1 VAAAAEI
8 GAAVTPA
15 LEVRDVKRAFGGIQ
29 AVGGVSFEVAEQE
42 VVGIIGPNGSGKST
56 LFNLV
61 TGVYRPDAGRV
72 VLRGTD
78 VTGRPAHRIAR
89 AGLGRTF
96 QIPGLFVNMTVR
108 ENLLTA
114 AVHGDWK
121 SAPGRAAEVLAQ
133 LSIEH
138 VADDLAGT
146 LSGGQQRLLEFGRVL
161 MAEPRVILLDEV
173 TAGVHPRLRDIIL
186 GNVARLRD
194 GGRTFVVIEHD
205 MELIRAVCDRVIV
218 MDAGQIVAQG
228 PFAKIA
234 GDQHVVEAYLGRPV
248 QE

>member
-1 VAAAAEI
+1 MTV
-8 GAAVTPA
+8 
-15 LEVRDVKRAFGGIQ
+15 LEVRDVRRAFGGIQ
-29 AVGGVSFEVAEQE
+29 AVSGVSFEVDQQE

-61 TGVYRPDAGRV
+61 TGVYKPDSGRI
-72 VLRGTD
+72 LLLGAD

-108 ENLLTA
+108 QNLLTA
-114 AVHGDWK
+114 AVHADWK
-121 SAPGRAAEVLAQ
+121 GAPARAADVLER
-133 LSIEH
+133 LSLED

-161 MAEPRVILLDEV
+161 MADPRVILLDEV
-173 TAGVHPRLRDIIL
+173 TAGVHPRLREIIL
-186 GNVARLRD
+186 GAVGSLRD
-194 GGRTFVVIEHD
+194 EGRTFVVIEHD

-218 MDAGQIVAQG
+218 MDSGEIVARG
-228 PFAKIA
+228 PFEAIA
-234 GDQHVVEAYLGRPV
+234 GDQHVVEAYLGRPA
-248 QE
+248 QG

>member
-1 VAAAAEI
+1 MTV
-8 GAAVTPA
+8 
-15 LEVRDVKRAFGGIQ
+15 LEVRDVRRAFGGIQ
-29 AVGGVSFEVAEQE
+29 AVSGVSFEVDQQE

-61 TGVYRPDAGRV
+61 TGVYKPDSGRI
-72 VLRGTD
+72 LLLGAD

-108 ENLLTA
+108 QNLLTA
-114 AVHGDWK
+114 AVHADWK
-121 SAPGRAAEVLAQ
+121 GAPARAADVLER
-133 LSIEH
+133 LSLED

-161 MAEPRVILLDEV
+161 MADPRVILLDEV
-173 TAGVHPRLRDIIL
+173 TAGVHPRLREIIL
-186 GNVARLRD
+186 GAIRRLRED
-194 GGRTFVVIEHD
+194 GRTFVVIEHD
-205 MELIRAVCDRVIV
+205 MELVRTICERVIV

-228 PFAKIA
+228 PFDEVAN
-234 GDQHVVEAYLGRPV
+234 DPHVVEAYLGRPV
-248 QE
+248 T